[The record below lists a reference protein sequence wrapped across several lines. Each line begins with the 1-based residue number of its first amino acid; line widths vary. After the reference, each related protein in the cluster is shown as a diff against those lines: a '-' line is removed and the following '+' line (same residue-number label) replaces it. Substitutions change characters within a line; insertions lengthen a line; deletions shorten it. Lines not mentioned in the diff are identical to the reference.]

1 MKIFLTFFKRK
12 KVMIDIMEIER
23 KQILPNQFIAYPAI
37 ISLIFYVFFYQFAYP
52 FSSTIFLYFA
62 FGCTVLWMVFFQK
75 IKITRQMFIMAMVT
89 FVSLIG
95 ATYTDMPEKGN
106 REKILTVII
115 CILIVAYAQNNAL
128 IDKLKKAIYICS
140 FFVLVGVIF
149 QYLFTDTANNML
161 RTLLRSDSYERL
173 MWSYNVDGAYA
184 GFSAY
189 TPDAAYFCAIL
200 LIFSIF
206 RWLQSK
212 NLSVIGKL
220 EHLSIIALSFFAI
233 MLTSKRGI
241 AVAVAISFVLS
252 YMIWRNCSIKMIIST
267 IAIIVLSA
275 VAIKILSDH
284 NQEVSLFLQ
293 RFTSNEGDMTTG
305 RSKIWQHAIENLSN
319 SLFGMG
325 TGAAYAIYS
334 TGLHNIY
341 LQLYYDHGLIGA
353 MIYIVFFVYNL
364 RCAIER
370 KEPIAISVQLLMLVY
385 GISGNPI
392 YSNSFFI
399 VYIIFS
405 VVPVERT
412 YQSELT

>member
-1 MKIFLTFFKRK
+1 
-12 KVMIDIMEIER
+12 
-23 KQILPNQFIAYPAI
+23 
-37 ISLIFYVFFYQFAYP
+37 
-52 FSSTIFLYFA
+52 
-62 FGCTVLWMVFFQK
+62 
-75 IKITRQMFIMAMVT
+75 
-89 FVSLIG
+89 
-95 ATYTDMPEKGN
+95 
-106 REKILTVII
+106 
-115 CILIVAYAQNNAL
+115 
-128 IDKLKKAIYICS
+128 
-140 FFVLVGVIF
+140 
-149 QYLFTDTANNML
+149 
-161 RTLLRSDSYERL
+161 
-173 MWSYNVDGAYA
+173 
-184 GFSAY
+184 
-189 TPDAAYFCAIL
+189 
-200 LIFSIF
+200 
-206 RWLQSK
+206 
-212 NLSVIGKL
+212 
-220 EHLSIIALSFFAI
+220 
-233 MLTSKRGI
+233 
-241 AVAVAISFVLS
+241 
-252 YMIWRNCSIKMIIST
+252 MIIST
-267 IAIIVLSA
+267 RAIIVLSA

-405 VVPVERT
+405 VVPVERS
-412 YQSELT
+412 YQS